1 MIVNTQ
7 TDIEKSFWSLP
18 PKNRNVIISHGT
30 ALMLSD
36 LRNRHF
42 LAVSKVQH
50 FEANYETSLSDL
62 EAQGL
67 PDNADYE
74 MHEDY
79 IMWQHWASV
88 AAAIEKDIISLE
100 EIAQQGV
107 YLPETRYTDK
117 AVSEK

>member
-1 MIVNTQ
+1 MIANTQ
-7 TDIEKSFWSLP
+7 TEIEKNFWSLP

-36 LRNRHF
+36 LRNRLF

-50 FEANYETSLSDL
+50 FEAKYETSLSHL

-67 PDNADYE
+67 PDDADYE

-79 IMWQHWASV
+79 IMWRHWDSV
-88 AAAIEKDIISLE
+88 AAAVEKDIISLE

-107 YLPETRYTDK
+107 YLPRRK
-117 AVSEK
+117 HSHAGV